1 MPNKEY
7 TQERLKSAKYAK
19 FNAMET
25 APVRRKG
32 KHVNITPARAILEH
46 EIMHENDP
54 EALSIDFLCGMIESM
69 QKPHDKQ

>member
-7 TQERLKSAKYAK
+7 TQERLTSAIFKK
-19 FNAMET
+19 FNGMET
-25 APVRRKG
+25 APVRRAG

-54 EALSIDFLCGMIESM
+54 EALSIDFLCGIIESV
-69 QKPHDKQ
+69 HDKQKK